1 MGAKISIAEA
11 RIRRTDP
18 LWRRRHKTA
27 DILGAVLGVLVVL
40 VPVAAALLAPAL
52 AVVVAVAVLATG
64 TAAVA
69 TGGPAVGFERRAA
82 VLVVVPVVGL
92 VILFLATW
100 RGAHLHLQH
109 WQGPLEPQ
117 WDENLWLAASAAAAV
132 SWLGLAAL
140 LGLSLT

>member
-11 RIRRTDP
+11 RIRRSDP
-18 LWRRRHKTA
+18 TWRRRHKVA
-27 DILGAVLGVLVVL
+27 DISGAVLATLVVL
-40 VPVAAALLAPAL
+40 VPLAVALLRPSL
-52 AVVVAVAVLATG
+52 AVAVAVAVLAAG

-82 VLVVVPVVGL
+82 LLVAIPVVGT

-117 WDENLWLAASAAAAV
+117 WDDNLWLAACAGAALM
-132 SWLGLAAL
+132 WLGLVGL
-140 LGLSLT
+140 LVLSLT